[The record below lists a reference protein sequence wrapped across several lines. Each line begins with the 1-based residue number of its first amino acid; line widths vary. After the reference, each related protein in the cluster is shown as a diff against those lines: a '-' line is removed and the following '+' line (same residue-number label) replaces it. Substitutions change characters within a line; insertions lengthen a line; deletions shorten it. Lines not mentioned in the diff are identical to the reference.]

1 MRTRTKAIPL
11 ALLALCAAGL
21 SQSVWALNY
30 FDLETYPYTT
40 EAKGEFELE
49 NSSAYTASGTQDAPA
64 PDNNRHLFR
73 STVEATYGVTD
84 KTDIAAYVDGSKLP
98 GGGTQY
104 DGTRFHVRHR
114 FFEKGQLPV
123 DLGAYAELEMPRHDV
138 NTREVELRGI
148 AEKDFGKW
156 TIDLNPIVEKPIKGE
171 ETSQGWELH
180 YAAAAI
186 YRLNEKFHPRVDLF
200 GDIGHLNKIDPKDQ
214 QQHLLVPGL
223 EVRLPH
229 HINVTAGLGFGLTP
243 ATEHRLV
250 TLRLEKEW
258 Y

>member
-1 MRTRTKAIPL
+1 MKKITRSISL
-11 ALLALCAAGL
+11 ALLALSAAGTARTA
-21 SQSVWALNY
+21 SALNY
-30 FDLETYPYTT
+30 FDLETYPYATA
-40 EAKGEFELE
+40 AKGEFELE
-49 NSSAYTASGTQDAPA
+49 NGSAYTLSGTQDAAP

-84 KTDIAAYVDGSKLP
+84 KTDIAAYADLSRQP
-98 GGGTQY
+98 DGGTQFE
-104 DGTRFHVRHR
+104 GNRFHVRHR

-148 AEKDFGKW
+148 VEKDFGKW
-156 TIDLNPIVEKPIKGE
+156 TVDLNPIVEKPIRGE

-186 YRLNEKFHPRVDLF
+186 YRLNETFHPRVDLF
-200 GDIGHLNKIDPKDQ
+200 GDVGHLNKIDPKDE

-223 EVRLPH
+223 EMRLPK
-229 HINVTAGLGFGLTP
+229 HINLTAGLGFGLTP

-250 TLRLEKEW
+250 TLRIEKEW